1 MADNL
6 YDNLLR
12 ATDNTK
18 DITTEKYGTITKI
31 NNDNKANV
39 KEEENDIEHSNVPI
53 LSNIP
58 CETGDKVIIG
68 FIDNSIYNP
77 VITGNLTRGILD
89 GIEHP
94 CDLKVLEE
102 DLVLDFCDETGHGEA
117 STTTKPTNEVIE
129 SFALNNLGTASGA
142 NQSEINQAINTRIG
156 QGGGGSIVVDDTLST
171 TSTNPVQNKVIN
183 EALEDKA
190 NYTHSHTTSD
200 IENFPTLS
208 TVATTGSYND
218 LTDKPNISG
227 KEDATNKVS
236 SWSSTPTDA
245 HYPSEKLV
253 KDSLDEKASTTHH
266 HGNLQYDGQVG
277 ETAQANKNVVTDANG
292 KITTENKPTIP
303 TKTSDLTND
312 GDGTNVFIKNDDS
325 RLSDARQPTTHSH
338 SISDVNNLQTS
349 LNGKSNVGHTHK
361 TVDMTSDYAF
371 SNLETSIG
379 ATQHQINSKIN
390 ELIGQGGGGG
400 GGVSLACVSDFDI
413 DTTDIDDIELFL
425 DACSGKVI
433 SSITKSTVG
442 NVDTYTITYNDNTTY
457 SFSVTNGVDGDD
469 GKGIVSIMKTS
480 TSGLVDTYTI
490 TYSDN
495 TTSTFTV
502 TNGSNATVTV
512 DSALSGTSTNP
523 VQNKVINTALNGKAS
538 STHTHTKSEITD
550 FPTIPSKTSDLTN
563 DSNFISTSNTS
574 GLMKNDGTIDTTQY
588 STFTGNYGDLTNKP
602 SYTPTITPSTT
613 GAYKIGS
620 INISGSDVDIY
631 GKDTGGGG
639 EGSVI
644 GTGSFSINQNG
655 HLVVEL
661 PNAVD
666 NPYFIDSNGHLYY
679 DTHNTH
685 NGD

>member
-1 MADNL
+1 MTDNL

-31 NNDNKANV
+31 NDNLCNV
-39 KEEENDIEHSNVPI
+39 MEEDGSIEHTNVPI
-53 LSNIP
+53 LNNFHI
-58 CETGDKVIIG
+58 ELGDKVVIG
-68 FIDNSIYNP
+68 FIDNSLYEP
-77 VITGNLTRGILD
+77 VVTGNLTRGILD
-89 GIEHP
+89 DIEHP
-94 CDLKVLEE
+94 CDLKVLNE
-102 DLVLDFCDETGHGEA
+102 DLVLDFCDETGHGET
-117 STTTKPTNEVIE
+117 STTTKPTNEIIE

-142 NQSEINQAINTRIG
+142 NQSEINQAINTKIG
-156 QGGGGSIVVDDTLST
+156 QGGGGSVIVDDALSS
-171 TSTNPVQNKVIN
+171 TSANPVQNKVIKS
-183 EALEDKA
+183 ALDDKA
-190 NYTHSHTTSD
+190 DNNHSHSTSD
-200 IENFPTLS
+200 ISNFPTLS

-218 LTDKPNISG
+218 LTDKP
-227 KEDATNKVS
+227 
-236 SWSSTPTDA
+236 
-245 HYPSEKLV
+245 
-253 KDSLDEKASTTHH
+253 STTHT

-277 ETAQANKNVVTDANG
+277 ATVQANKNVVTDANG
-292 KITTENKPTIP
+292 KITTEDKPTIP

-312 GDGTNVFIKNDDS
+312 GDGTNVFVKNDDS

-338 SISDVNNLQTS
+338 PIADVNNLQST
-349 LNGKSNVGHTHK
+349 LDGKSNVGHTHK

-371 SNLETSIG
+371 SNLQTSIG

-400 GGVSLACVSDFDI
+400 SGGVSLACVSDFDI
-413 DTTDIDDIELFL
+413 DSTDIDDIELFL

-433 SSITKSTVG
+433 SSIAKSTIG

-469 GKGIVSIMKTS
+469 GRGIVSIMKTS
-480 TSGLVDTYTI
+480 SSGLVDTYTI

-495 TTSTFTV
+495 TTSSFTV
-502 TNGSNATVTV
+502 TNGSDATVTV
-512 DSALSGTSTNP
+512 DSALNGTSTNP
-523 VQNKVINTALNGKAS
+523 VQNKVINTALNGKANTS
-538 STHTHTKSEITD
+538 HTHTKSEITD

-563 DSNFISTSNTS
+563 DNNFISTSNTS
-574 GLMKNDGTIDTTQY
+574 GLIRNDGTIDTTQY
-588 STFTGNYGDLTNKP
+588 STFGGNYADLTNKP
-602 SYTPTITPSTT
+602 SYTPTVTPSTS

-620 INISGSDVDIY
+620 INISGNDVDIY

-644 GTGSFSINQNG
+644 GTGSFSINNNG

-661 PNAVD
+661 PDVVD